1 MQRYYIHYIY
11 ILVFLFLAACSD
23 SASIIEEKPEQRPEG
38 AELTGIK
45 AVIAGSSANMT
56 RSSADEYNTDYV
68 GRSTFINHDEMI
80 ITKFQRT
87 TSHIQEY
94 SYTNIFYKANSDLA
108 WERTISDGYE
118 NKERIYWSDNASY
131 HTFIGYSLPQDW
143 KSKTGKWRTTSTTD
157 GKPDV
162 YHGQFDITTE
172 TTDDNNEIK
181 YVDFT
186 AIDGENGDFTL
197 DQKTNQQIDLK
208 GTRLK
213 NEDLLLFYN
222 TEQLAD
228 IGGLTTTLHYRHAL
242 ASLRVIIDIR
252 EFAATDLT
260 KDASTTISDL
270 LVLNQPWKYKW
281 IQSGSNTSEEDTDRP
296 GWGVVNDMQ
305 PATES
310 QAADPTVT
318 IKAWQP
324 RPQGEGTG
332 SNKTFTLYS
341 LIVPGEQ
348 TNFDMHYT
356 VKYPDALDHSI
367 IKSHTYG
374 VHMDKILFKAG
385 YCTTVRVS
393 LNHRGEPINVGATFY
408 NWDDVATPD
417 KSNLQKVST
426 FLDTSTR
433 ADVTI
438 AGDEKATIEDA
449 TWLYYEKDAEGNAT
463 ESLKD
468 IYGNDGTIEKP
479 FTIKTARQLLS
490 LCYEVNAPNTLNES
504 KDSKG
509 NPIRLDGSERSSL
522 SFSGKYVKLEADLFL
537 QPENT
542 ESKWTI
548 EWPGI
553 GTADKAFD
561 GYFDGGNRIIKLLK
575 GKPLFTNIGANAHIE
590 CLQLGD
596 VIGLNNEGGCLA
608 EVNYG
613 IICGCQVFTNN
624 NREIYRIW
632 GCPNGHKMD
641 NNTGYYCDYVVN
653 TETKEKCNGPRPS
666 STSTDRYA
674 GLICG
679 VNNGT
684 IFACKAQGDFNSAA
698 QYTGGITGINNGSIV
713 ASIAIGKISSSYSGS
728 GEKVFGGISAQ
739 NKTSTSVT
747 TCFFDKDKMKDV
759 TYVDLTVCG
768 KSTTEMQKKTVVDA
782 LNTKI
787 QNNSDNHFK
796 TRNYTFHVGQY
807 PRLH

>member
-131 HTFIGYSLPQDW
+131 HTFIGYSLPQAW
-143 KSKTGKWRTTSTTD
+143 KNDNGILKSNKWTKTTGTTS
-157 GKPDV
+157 PDI
-162 YHGQFDITTE
+162 YHGQFDRSGT
-172 TTDDNNEIK
+172 NNE

-252 EFAATDLT
+252 EFAATDQT

-281 IQSGSNTSEEDTDRP
+281 IQYGSNTSEEYTDRP

-324 RPQGEGTG
+324 RPEGEGTG
-332 SNKTFTLYS
+332 SNKTFTFYS

-348 TNFDMHYT
+348 TDFDMHYT
-356 VKYPDALDHSI
+356 VKYPNALDHSI
-367 IKSHTYG
+367 IESHTYG
-374 VHMDKILFKAG
+374 VHMDEILFKAG

-426 FLDTSTR
+426 FLDTSNR

-449 TWLYYEKDAEGNAT
+449 TWLYYNGDNI
-463 ESLKD
+463 LVD
-468 IYGNDGTIEKP
+468 IYGNDGSESSP
-479 FTIKTARQLLS
+479 FTIKTARQFLS
-490 LCYEVNAPNTLNES
+490 FAYEVNNGGDNGA
-504 KDSKG
+504 G
-509 NPIRLDGSERSSL
+509 RS
-522 SFSGKYVKLEADLFL
+522 FNGKYVKLEADLFL
-537 QPENT
+537 QKDLKST
-542 ESKWTI
+542 DIS
-548 EWPGI
+548 WPGI
-553 GTADKAFD
+553 GTADKQFN

-590 CLQLGD
+590 TLQLED
-596 VIGLNNEGGCLA
+596 VIGDINGGGCLA
-608 EVNYG
+608 EVNNG
-613 IICGCQVFTNN
+613 TLCGCHVYAKNN
-624 NREIYRIW
+624 KEI
-632 GCPNGHKMD
+632 NL
-641 NNTGYYCDYVVN
+641 
-653 TETKEKCNGPRPS
+653 S
-666 STSTDRYA
+666 STSTSASSETYS
-674 GLICG
+674 GFICG

-684 IFACKAQGDFNSAA
+684 IFACKTQGDFKSAA
-698 QYTGGITGINNGSIV
+698 QYTGGITGKNEGTIV
-713 ASIAIGKISSSYSGS
+713 ASIAIGNISSNYSTPIY
-728 GEKVFGGISAQ
+728 GGISAQ
-739 NKTSTSVT
+739 NGTSSSVT
-747 TCFFDKDKMKDV
+747 TCFFDKDKMKGV
-759 TYVDLTVCG
+759 TAGDMDTCG
-768 KSTTEMQKKTVVDA
+768 KTTTEMQKEGVVNA
-782 LNTKI
+782 LNEEI
-787 QNNSDNHFK
+787 QKSSGEHFK

-807 PRLH
+807 PRVH

>member
-87 TSHIQEY
+87 TSPIQEY
-94 SYTNIFYKANSDLA
+94 SYTNIFYTANENLA

-143 KSKTGKWRTTSTTD
+143 KSKTGKWTTTSTTD

-172 TTDDNNEIK
+172 TTADNNEIK

-252 EFAATDLT
+252 EFAATDQT

-281 IQSGSNTSEEDTDRP
+281 IQYGSNTSEEDTDRP

-332 SNKTFTLYS
+332 SNKTFTFYS
-341 LIVPGEQ
+341 LIVPGAQ
-348 TNFDMHYT
+348 TKAINGTGFDMHYT

-374 VHMDKILFKAG
+374 VHMDAIMFKAG

-426 FLDTSTR
+426 FLDTSNR

-449 TWLYYEKDAEGNAT
+449 TWLYYEKDADGNPT

-468 IYGNDGTIEKP
+468 IYGNDGTKSYP
-479 FTIKTARQLLS
+479 FTIKTARQFLS
-490 LCYEVNAPNTLNES
+490 FAYEVNNGREFT
-504 KDSKG
+504 
-509 NPIRLDGSERSSL
+509 
-522 SFSGKYVKLEADLFL
+522 GKFVKLEADLFL

-553 GTADKAFD
+553 GVDGKSFD

-590 CLQLGD
+590 TLQLED
-596 VIGLNNEGGCLA
+596 VIGPINGRGCLA
-608 EVNYG
+608 EVNNG
-613 IICGCQVFTNN
+613 TLCGCHVYAKNN
-624 NREIYRIW
+624 KEI
-632 GCPNGHKMD
+632 NL
-641 NNTGYYCDYVVN
+641 T
-653 TETKEKCNGPRPS
+653 
-666 STSTDRYA
+666 STSAASKTYS
-674 GLICG
+674 GFICG

-698 QYTGGITGINNGSIV
+698 QYTGGITGKNDGTIV
-713 ASIAIGKISSSYSGS
+713 ASIAICNIGSTFSGD
-728 GEKVFGGISAQ
+728 KVFGGISAQ
-739 NKTSTSVT
+739 NGTSSSI
-747 TCFFDKDKMKDV
+747 TCCRFDKSIMKDV
-759 TYVDLTVCG
+759 TPVDVNDVEVLGLT
-768 KSTTEMQKKTVVDA
+768 TTEMQKEQIVTDLNNAINSWSETQYSSDA
-782 LNTKI
+782 DKK
-787 QNNSDNHFK
+787 DHFK
-796 TRNYTFHVGQY
+796 LRNYTFHVGQY